1 MTSFDQSE
9 QDRQLEQEARAG
21 REFSLAELISREG
34 GDFLKGESPIPK
46 LAQSRT
52 EINRFIVNHLPDS
65 SGCLQSVLQTWVSL
79 DEAKVS
85 QHLDEPLRALE
96 EMITSILDNQQLL
109 YELVKQVDFRWGQLY
124 QEKPYFQRPG
134 QTPHPEDEYTHE
146 SVYQTLS
153 EFLDCVKLGNRP

>member
-1 MTSFDQSE
+1 MTAPDSSE
-9 QDRQLEQEARAG
+9 QDKQLELEARGG

-46 LAQSRT
+46 LAQART

-85 QHLDEPLRALE
+85 QHLDDPLRALE
-96 EMITSILDNQQLL
+96 EIISSILENQQLL

-134 QTPHPEDEYTHE
+134 QPPHPEDEYTHE

-153 EFLDCVKLGNRP
+153 EFLEGVKLGNGE